1 MIKRTKNFGS
11 GNSGFDGFPI
21 SLKHEKTT
29 TTYHKFRVQNGKP
42 EGGEIAKD

>member
-29 TTYHKFRVQNGKP
+29 TTTRPVITQRGIKP
-42 EGGEIAKD
+42 TPV